1 MKTLA
6 LTLDQLEKT
15 SSTAA
20 HYSHF
25 SKDLRF
31 FEKFVKSC
39 LSKTNSTDN
48 FPNCLDFT
56 SRVKPHYL
64 WHGKLKDWMVGR
76 ENINFRLIVHT
87 EATLLPLRH

>member
-1 MKTLA
+1 MVLSLVMKIRTIMKTLA
-6 LTLDQLEKT
+6 LTLDQLD
-15 SSTAA
+15 
-20 HYSHF
+20 YSHF

-76 ENINFRLIVHT
+76 ENINFRLIV
-87 EATLLPLRH
+87 